1 MKWLSGLHSGRAQP
15 ASHTESCESCGLGCT
30 CSTCSRGCIHLS
42 LSQTWGCGEPLSVM
56 VLVPPLTHLSF
67 WRFGYWQWACCYPI
81 TMKNEGL
88 TSVGLDTI
96 TESHQFTGLVTLLLF
111 VCLFVFSST
120 NYSVVILS
128 HVGFS
133 FWLNEYYDILSG
145 VCH

>member
-1 MKWLSGLHSGRAQP
+1 
-15 ASHTESCESCGLGCT
+15 
-30 CSTCSRGCIHLS
+30 
-42 LSQTWGCGEPLSVM
+42 
-56 VLVPPLTHLSF
+56 
-67 WRFGYWQWACCYPI
+67 
-81 TMKNEGL
+81 MKNEGL